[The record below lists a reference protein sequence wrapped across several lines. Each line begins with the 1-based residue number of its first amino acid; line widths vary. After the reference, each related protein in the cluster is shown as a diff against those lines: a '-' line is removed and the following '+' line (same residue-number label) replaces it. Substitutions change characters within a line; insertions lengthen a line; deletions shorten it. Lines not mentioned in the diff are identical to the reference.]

1 MISSAWIV
9 PLEIVIMFD
18 DPVEHFFLYNSLNPV
33 TIPCLESTG
42 GNCQEAV
49 ILVEELTVTEKFLGG
64 FEGTEK

>member
-1 MISSAWIV
+1 
-9 PLEIVIMFD
+9 MFD
-18 DPVEHFFLYNSLNPV
+18 DPVEPFFLYNSLNPV